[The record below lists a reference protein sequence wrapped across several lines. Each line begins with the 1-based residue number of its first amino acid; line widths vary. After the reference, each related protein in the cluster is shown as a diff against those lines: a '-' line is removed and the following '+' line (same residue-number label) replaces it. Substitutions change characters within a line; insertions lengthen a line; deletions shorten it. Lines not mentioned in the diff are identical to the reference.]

1 MSNLGG
7 SRAKSAREI
16 FALYVFVVVPF
27 AVTALCKK
35 KIDLILQIKGAFR
48 CGLATGRPLTFRP
61 SDARRAVDN
70 RTPRIGPED

>member
-1 MSNLGG
+1 MRPTGASPAPQSPLVSVHRGEY
-7 SRAKSAREI
+7 RCI
-16 FALYVFVVVPF
+16 
-27 AVTALCKK
+27 AVTAICKK